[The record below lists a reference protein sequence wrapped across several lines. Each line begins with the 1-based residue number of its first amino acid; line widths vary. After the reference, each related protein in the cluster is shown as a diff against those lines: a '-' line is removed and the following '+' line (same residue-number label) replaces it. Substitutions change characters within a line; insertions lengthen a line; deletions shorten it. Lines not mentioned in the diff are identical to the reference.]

1 MANLWNQEGI
11 PHKGWKLIDVID
23 LKEHFDEDYEIEY
36 EHCMMCGHQ
45 GIRYVHLVTHENIAE
60 EYRVGCDCA
69 EKMTNDYLNPGKL
82 EKELKNRASRKK
94 NWIKK
99 EWKETVNGN
108 NYLRIESHFLLIY
121 KDKISKKYKVKI
133 DETFGKKEFDSL
145 IEAKIATFNG
155 IEYFKKKDL
164 W

>member
-23 LKEHFDEDYEIEY
+23 LKAHIDEDYDIDY

-45 GIRYVHLVTHENIAE
+45 GIRYVHLVVHENIAE
-60 EYRVGCDCA
+60 EFRVGCDCA
-69 EKMTNDYLNPGKL
+69 EKMTNDYLNPDKL
-82 EKELKNRASRKK
+82 EKELKNRASRKR

-99 EWKETVNGN
+99 DWKVTANGN
-108 NYLRIESHFLLIY
+108 NYLRIESHFILIY
-121 KDKISKKYKVKI
+121 VDKFSKKYKVKI
-133 DETFGKKEFDSL
+133 DETFGKKEFNSL
-145 IEAKIATFNG
+145 VEAKIAAFNG
-155 IEYFKKKDL
+155 IEYFKKKDI